1 MQQPD
6 LDTLRQDAER
16 GVPAAQYNL
25 GVWHLRQRQPHAD
38 YEAARAAFQAAA
50 DQDFAPA
57 VSALGYLYL
66 RGQGVDYDAEQAAVL
81 FERAAGLGFLEARYR
96 LAEMRAA
103 GYGLA
108 QDIARARQTFQLAAE
123 QGHPAAMT
131 QLAYCLVNGLG
142 GDADALAATR
152 WYAAAAGKNEPRA
165 ICALGWRL
173 EHGHTL
179 DPDPVRAL
187 ACYLRAGALGYY
199 GGAIA
204 GNRLAPMMDEVK
216 IAEAQIVSQSP
227 ITIEAPFDTGPPV
240 GVGQPHVVSWRPR
253 CFTFD
258 DFVTQEECLHLI
270 SVARPFVRPSQVLM
284 RATGERI
291 VHPARRS
298 SNARLVD
305 PLRDLVVW
313 NIEQRL
319 AQYAMLPA
327 ANGEPI
333 TILRYGPGDEYRP
346 HADYYHPDDEG
357 AHIGLR
363 QGGQRVATFLV
374 FLNDV
379 EAGGSTDFPDAGLS
393 VPPRPGSGLL
403 FFNCLPDGS
412 PDALSV
418 HAGTPVRR
426 GEKWLLSRWIRTGT
440 YPLSEG

>member
-1 MQQPD
+1 MHKPD
-6 LDTLRQDAER
+6 LDTLRRDAQH

-25 GVWHLRQRQPHAD
+25 GVWHLTQKRPDAD
-38 YEAARAAFQAAA
+38 LEAARAAFQAAA

-66 RGQGVDYDAEQAAVL
+66 RAQGVDYDAE
-81 FERAAGLGFLEARYR
+81 RAAALFDRAAALGFVEARYR

-108 QDIARARQTFQLAAE
+108 QDIEAARQTFQLAAE
-123 QGHPAAMT
+123 EAHPAAMT
-131 QLAYCLVNGLG
+131 QLAYCLMNGLG
-142 GDADALAATR
+142 CAADFVAATR
-152 WYAAAAGKNEPRA
+152 WYKAAAEKNEPRA
-165 ICALGWRL
+165 YCALGWRL
-173 EHGHTL
+173 ESGHTL
-179 DPDPVRAL
+179 SRDPVRAL

-204 GNRLAPMMDEVK
+204 GNRLAQTLDESQL
-216 IAEAQIVSQSP
+216 AAAQILSQSP
-227 ITIEAPFDTGPPV
+227 IETGAPVETGPP
-240 GVGQPHVVSWRPR
+240 GTIGPPHIVSWRPR
-253 CFTFD
+253 CFTFR
-258 DFVTQEECLHLI
+258 DFLTQEECLHLI
-270 SVARPFVRPSQVLM
+270 SIARPFVRPSQVLM
-284 RATGERI
+284 RATGERK

-319 AQYAMLPA
+319 ARYAMLPT
-327 ANGEPI
+327 ANGEPL

-346 HADYYHPDDEG
+346 HTDYYHPDDEG
-357 AHIGLR
+357 AHVGLS

-379 EAGGSTDFPDAGLS
+379 EAGGATDFPDAGLS
-393 VPPRPGSGLL
+393 VAPHPGTGLL

-412 PDALSV
+412 PDTLSV

-440 YPLSEG
+440 YPLSAG